1 MGTFLLGL
9 HVFAALFMIL
19 VVLLQSGK
27 GANMG
32 AAFGGSSQTL
42 FGSTGPA
49 SFLAKMT
56 SAVAAIFMITSLTLS
71 VVASGSKSSS
81 VVDEFSQQAPAE
93 EEGGFDPFKAGSEN
107 LEGSAPSGT
116 DGKGQEGTP

>member
-1 MGTFLLGL
+1 MGTFLLSL

-56 SAVAAIFMITSLTLS
+56 SAVATIFMITSLTLS
-71 VVASGSKSSS
+71 VIASDSNSSS
-81 VVDEFSQQAPAE
+81 VVDEVSQPAPAE

-107 LEGSAPSGT
+107 LEGSAPAE
-116 DGKGQEGTP
+116 KGQEGTP